1 MKKPRIALFLGI
13 ICISIFPVLVRLQLS
28 SGLISAFYRMA
39 IAAVILMPYVYFTKQ
54 LRFPSWRLLL
64 PTVLCGIIFASD
76 IAVWNISIQESSA
89 TQATLLTNLSPVW
102 VGIISFLFLKNK
114 PRPAFWAGAAVAM
127 AGIVVFLGVQ
137 TFREM
142 SFDRAFILGVF
153 SGFFYSLY
161 ILLSKKVLEK
171 VEVLPFIAVSS
182 LSSAVFLLFVNL
194 FFRESFFGFSSEA
207 WLALA
212 VQGLVCQLLAW
223 VLISYATKQ
232 MRATR
237 VSLALLSQVIF
248 ATLFAWMFIHEK
260 IAIQHI
266 VGGVLIL
273 LGIMITFYEPKKV
286 ER

>member
-1 MKKPRIALFLGI
+1 MALFLGI

-39 IAAVILMPYVYFTKQ
+39 IAAAVLVPYVYFTKQ
-54 LRFPSWRLLL
+54 LRFPSWQWLL

-114 PRPAFWAGAAVAM
+114 PRPAFWVGAAVAM

-194 FFRESFFGFSSEA
+194 FFRESFFEFSCEA

-237 VSLALLSQVIF
+237 VSLALLSQVVF
-248 ATLFAWMFIHEK
+248 AALFAWMFIHEK
-260 IAIQHI
+260 IALQHI